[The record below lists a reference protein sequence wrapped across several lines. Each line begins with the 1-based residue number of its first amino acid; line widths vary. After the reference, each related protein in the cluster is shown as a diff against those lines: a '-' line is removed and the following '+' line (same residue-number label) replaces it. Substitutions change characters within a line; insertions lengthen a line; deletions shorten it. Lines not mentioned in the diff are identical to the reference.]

1 MVVSSLV
8 QLAVAGMTGALFGVA
23 YGTSIRIGYEIVYPA
38 LFGDKA
44 LSKDV
49 DTTLKKM
56 LTTFT
61 AVGGLEAQAFGIN
74 QGIKNA
80 LKAIDAD
87 PELQELIKKNS
98 LNDSLNIIVS
108 QSGTSQT
115 TSLDQSQL
123 SDSSIKDQDFT
134 GGLADRHR
142 AARDALSGQTD
153 ANEFATL
160 SQEYSNVFNA
170 YESKQGQITEDQL
183 ERLTNVNTNS
193 NVRIW
198 FVEWNFHWFTFA
210 LKKKLVDRHNA
221 LTPTTTTKTTE
232 FTIIKLTDHQLL
244 QKYGGVSKQ
253 TIEIQ
258 LLADKDL
265 MIRKKKSIQELEGKL
280 ASGGGTTFQKQAW
293 SKILNDEI
301 TSFNKLQQKVWE
313 LTMELKRRLK

>member
-1 MVVSSLV
+1 MVVSALV

-44 LSKDV
+44 LLKDV
-49 DTTLKKM
+49 DTTLNKM

-98 LNDSLNIIVS
+98 LNDSLNITVN

-115 TSLDQSQL
+115 TNLDQSLL
-123 SDSSIKDQDFT
+123 SDSSIDDQDFT

-142 AARDALSGQTD
+142 KLRDSLSGKTD
-153 ANEFATL
+153 ASEFAQL
-160 SQEYSNVFNA
+160 SATYSFLF
-170 YESKQGQITEDQL
+170 EEFEQKKGKITNDQL

-210 LKKKLVDRHNA
+210 LKKKLVDRQNA
-221 LTPTTTTKTTE
+221 LTPVAKDITTGYQVTKLSFNE
-232 FTIIKLTDHQLL
+232 LL
-244 QKYGGVSKQ
+244 QKFGGKSTQ
-253 TIEIQ
+253 SLTIRLNEAKANVQKWKHSIKNLRTGIQ
-258 LLADKDL
+258 F
-265 MIRKKKSIQELEGKL
+265 L
-280 ASGGGTTFQKQAW
+280 ASHNKPTGAKKNQLKLLEKAFNKELQNIW
-293 SKILNDEI
+293 EI
-301 TSFNKLQQKVWE
+301 TH
-313 LTMELKRRLK
+313 ELKRRKK